1 MRVWA
6 CIKSGPE
13 PMPSDAA
20 VNAALPC
27 SQGSCARAQQY
38 ATRAAFFIPG
48 FAGAIWAVLV
58 PFAKA
63 SSGADDAMLGLI
75 LLCLGA
81 GSLLAMPL
89 AGVLAARLGCRRIM
103 IATTA
108 VICATLPGLALGHSP
123 WTLGAMLFVFGAG
136 VGALDCVMNMQAVVV
151 EREAGRVMMSG
162 FHAFFSLGGFAG
174 AALMSALLGLQMALV
189 PAALIG
195 ALMLVVIA
203 ALAGRH
209 WRSEQA
215 CRAAAA
221 LARPR
226 GVVLLIGILAFLA
239 FVAEGAVL
247 DWSAV
252 FLTEVRQ
259 VDTRHAGVAY
269 GVFALSMTIT
279 RLLGDAIVERLG
291 RIRAIVVGALLA
303 SLGFAILTLVTP
315 WQASLLGYGLVG
327 FGCANVV
334 PALFSL
340 AGQQTRMPE
349 SAAITLVSAMGYAGI
364 LAGPALIGFA
374 AQAVGL
380 VAALLS
386 LAAVLIGVVL
396 SSRWLKARGPET
408 GDPA

>member
-1 MRVWA
+1 MRAWA

-13 PMPSDAA
+13 PMPSDATL
-20 VNAALPC
+20 NAALPC
-27 SQGSCARAQQY
+27 SQGSSARAQQY

-63 SSGADDAMLGLI
+63 STGADDAMLGLI

-108 VICATLPGLALGHSP
+108 VICATLPGLALDHSP
-123 WTLGAMLFVFGAG
+123 WTLGALLFVFGAG

-174 AALMSALLGLQMALV
+174 AAIMSALLGLQMALV

-203 ALAGRH
+203 ALAARH
-209 WRSEQA
+209 WRSEKA
-215 CRAAAA
+215 CKTAAA

-291 RIRAIVVGALLA
+291 RIRAIVVGALVA
-303 SLGFAILTLVTP
+303 SLGFVILTLVTP

-340 AGQQTRMPE
+340 AGQQTVMPE

-380 VAALLS
+380 VVALLS
-386 LAAVLIGVVL
+386 LAALLIGVAL
-396 SSRWLKARGPET
+396 SSRWLKP
-408 GDPA
+408 

>member
-63 SSGADDAMLGLI
+63 STGADDAMLGLI

-123 WTLGAMLFVFGAG
+123 WTLGTLLFVFGAG

-174 AALMSALLGLQMALV
+174 AAIMSALLGLQMALV

-203 ALAGRH
+203 ALAGWH
-209 WRSEQA
+209 WRSEKA
-215 CRAAAA
+215 CKAAAA

-291 RIRAIVVGALLA
+291 RIRAIVVGALVA

-340 AGQQTRMPE
+340 AGQQTVMPE

-380 VAALLS
+380 VVALLS
-386 LAAVLIGVVL
+386 LAALLIGVAL
-396 SSRWLKARGPET
+396 SSRWLKP
-408 GDPA
+408 